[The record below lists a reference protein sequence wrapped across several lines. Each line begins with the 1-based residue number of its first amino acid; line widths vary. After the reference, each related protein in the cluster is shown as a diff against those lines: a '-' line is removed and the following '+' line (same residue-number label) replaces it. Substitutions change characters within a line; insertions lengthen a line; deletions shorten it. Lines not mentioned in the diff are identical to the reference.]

1 MRIFGYNCARIKK
14 LLADC
19 ASNVYFKRTI
29 CQLSYFS
36 FTINELIQFSPINT
50 MDQIDKSILRHLQA
64 NARMSNAE
72 LAERVNLSP
81 TPCLRRVKR
90 LERSGVIRG
99 YAAELDL
106 KKVGLTISALV
117 FVQLTINSTDNAAKF
132 EAAIKSIRRVQECS
146 VLTGSYD
153 YLLQV
158 VAIDLADYEKLIK
171 GELANIAN
179 IKNLESTIVL
189 NQVAV
194 NFSPPFV
201 SS

>member
-1 MRIFGYNCARIKK
+1 MLVMTILKEQSVNFLIFHLPLTN
-14 LLADC
+14 
-19 ASNVYFKRTI
+19 SFNVT
-29 CQLSYFS
+29 
-36 FTINELIQFSPINT
+36 PMNT

-90 LERSGVIRG
+90 LERSGVIGG
-99 YAAELDL
+99 YLAELDL

-158 VAIDLADYEKLIK
+158 VAMDLADYEKLIK
-171 GELANIAN
+171 GELANIPN

-194 NFSPPFV
+194 NFSPPFA